1 VPFSPNFAKI
11 TIRQDG
17 TREVLVVEGTT
28 KGNPNGLKE
37 IYVGLAHGTR
47 DLVQPSGDAAGAK
60 TPVGLKPDGTIAS
73 AAAADAPNGA
83 TWKATISQTRPK
95 VKPGEKVMVIGVGVP
110 TSSRARPRFW
120 HQTLTVK

>member
-1 VPFSPNFAKI
+1 VSFSPNFAKI

-17 TREVLVVEGTT
+17 TREVLVVEGVTT
-28 KGNPNGLKE
+28 GNPNGLKE
-37 IYVGLAHGTR
+37 IYVGLAHGTK
-47 DLVQPSGDAAGAK
+47 DLVQPSGDAAGAQ
-60 TPVGLKPDGTIAS
+60 PVGLKPQGTIAS
-73 AAAADAPNGA
+73 AATAEAPNGA

-95 VKPGEKVMVIGVGVP
+95 VKAGEKVVVIGVGVP

>member
-1 VPFSPNFAKI
+1 VSFSPNFAKI
-11 TIRQDG
+11 TIRKDG
-17 TREVLVVEGTT
+17 TREVLVIEGATA
-28 KGNPNGLKE
+28 GNPNGLKE
-37 IYVGLAHGTR
+37 IYVGLAHGAK
-47 DLVQPSGDAAGAK
+47 DLVQPSGDAASA
-60 TPVGLKPDGTIAS
+60 PVGLKPAGEIHS

-95 VKPGEKVMVIGVGVP
+95 VKPGDKVVVMGVGVP